1 MAVVVQLTTRKQR
14 LVLSLVIAGVIGTP
28 LVVMLGVA
36 AADGYQRAKDSPVR
50 AMLGPAFDRFKAG
63 ESNTLHYF
71 GDNRTA
77 PDFTLKDKDGLPW
90 SLGDQRGKTTV
101 LNFWSITC
109 PPCVKE
115 MPSLIELA
123 HLAQSR
129 PDLEVVAVTTDASW
143 AEVAHLFPENNPLRV
158 LFDPT
163 KEVVE
168 GKYGSKLFPETWIV
182 DRHGVIRLRYDGPF
196 DWSSAV
202 ALDAIDAV
210 SR

>member
-1 MAVVVQLTTRKQR
+1 MALAGSTRTMNLLAALIAAVV
-14 LVLSLVIAGVIGTP
+14 GTP
-28 LVVMLGVA
+28 LLLMLGA
-36 AADGYQRAKDSPVR
+36 AAKDGVQRAQESPIR

-63 ESNTLHYF
+63 ESNTLHYY
-71 GDNRTA
+71 GNNRLA

-90 SLGDQRGKTTV
+90 SLGDHRGKVVV

-109 PPCVKE
+109 PPCVEE

-129 PDLEVVAVTTDASW
+129 PDLEVVAVTTDESW
-143 AEVAHLFPENNPLRV
+143 AEIAQLFPRDNPLRV
-158 LFDPT
+158 LFDPN

-168 GKYGSKLFPETWIV
+168 QKYGSKLFPETWVV
-182 DRHGVIRLRYDGPF
+182 DPKGVIRLRYDGPF

-202 ALDAIDAV
+202 ALDALDAV